1 MTSPVRHWLSRRIK
15 VLCVAT
21 FLIGSLLPPYVPKE
35 ALARQNEGETDPSQ
49 FLLVEEGFLM
59 KTSSLTD
66 QSARRAYGEG
76 LIHTVE
82 SGESI
87 ESIAEKYGLEPDTV
101 RWANTFEP
109 GLTLRP
115 GTQLI
120 ILPTDGVLHTVARG
134 QTLLAI
140 AELYDR
146 PLEDIIRQNQIQGGV
161 IIAGQEIIIPGGRP
175 ILQRPSDVAVAPGPD
190 APTPTA
196 PTVVQPTAPK
206 PAQPK
211 PTAAAP
217 TKAPTG
223 AVAEASVGIFQN
235 PCNNCSITQYYHP
248 GHYALDIQTK
258 GSVRPIFAAE
268 AGTVI
273 RAATGWNG
281 GYGNVIEIDHGNGVV
296 TLYAHNESLFV
307 AEGDSVT
314 RGQEIAK
321 MGNTGRVY
329 GKTGIHT
336 HFEVRVNGVK
346 KNPLLY
352 VDF

>member
-1 MTSPVRHWLSRRIK
+1 MSTTIRHWLLRRIRI
-15 VLCVAT
+15 LCVLVFVVA
-21 FLIGSLLPPYVPKE
+21 SLLPPYVPKE
-35 ALARQNEGETDPSQ
+35 ALAHQVDGGESDPSQ

-59 KTSSLTD
+59 KTSSITD

-82 SGESI
+82 QGESI
-87 ESIAEKYGLEPDTV
+87 ESIAGKYHIKPDTV
-101 RWANTFEP
+101 RWANTFPP
-109 GLTLRP
+109 GLSLKA

-120 ILPTDGVLHTVARG
+120 ILPVDGVLHTVARN

-140 AELYDR
+140 SELYDV
-146 PLEDIIRQNQIQGGV
+146 PLEQIIRQNQIQGGV
-161 IIAGQEIIIPGGRP
+161 IIAGQELIIPGGRP
-175 ILQRPSDVAVAPGPD
+175 ILQRPGEEFAGTNPKPGT
-190 APTPTA
+190 PTPA
-196 PTVVQPTAPK
+196 QPK

-211 PTAAAP
+211 PTTPSASP
-217 TKAPTG
+217 PPKAPTG
-223 AVAEASVGIFQN
+223 AVAEVTAGIFQT
-235 PCNNCSITQYYHP
+235 PCNNCTITQYYHP

-258 GSVRPIFAAE
+258 GANRPIFAAE

-273 RAATGWNG
+273 RAETGWNG
-281 GYGNVIEIDHGNGVV
+281 GYGNVIEIEHSDGVV

-307 AEGDSVT
+307 GVGDNVT

-329 GKTGIHT
+329 GKTGIHI

-352 VDF
+352 LDM

>member
-1 MTSPVRHWLSRRIK
+1 MATPVRHWLMRRLR
-15 VLCVAT
+15 VLCAAV
-21 FLIGSLLPPYVPKE
+21 FVLGSLLPPYVPKE
-35 ALARQNEGETDPSQ
+35 ALAQQTDGTDDPSQ

-66 QSARRAYGEG
+66 QTARRAYGEG
-76 LIHTVE
+76 LLHTVE
-82 SGESI
+82 PGETVD
-87 ESIAEKYGLEPDTV
+87 SIAEKYGVSPDTV
-101 RWANTFEP
+101 RWANTFS
-109 GLTLRP
+109 GLGLKP

-120 ILPTDGVLHTVARG
+120 ILPVDGVLHTVARG

-146 PLEDIIRQNQIQGGV
+146 PLEEIIRQNQIQGGV
-161 IIAGQEIIIPGGRP
+161 IIAGQELIIPGGRP
-175 ILQRPSDVAVAPGPD
+175 ILQRPDDVAVAPGQPKP
-190 APTPTA
+190 ATPTPT
-196 PTVVQPTAPK
+196 QPK

-211 PTAAAP
+211 PTTPAATTP
-217 TKAPTG
+217 KAPTG
-223 AVAEASVGIFQN
+223 AVAEVTAGIFQT
-235 PCNNCSITQYYHP
+235 PCNACSITQYYHP

-273 RAATGWNG
+273 RAETGWNG
-281 GYGNVIEIDHGNGVV
+281 GYGNVIEVDHGNGVV
-296 TLYAHNESLFV
+296 TLYAHNEVLYV
-307 AEGDSVT
+307 AEGDSVS
-314 RGQEIAK
+314 RGDEIAK

-329 GKTGIHT
+329 GKTGIHI

-352 VDF
+352 LDM

>member
-1 MTSPVRHWLSRRIK
+1 MVSTVRHWLVRRIR
-15 VLCVAT
+15 VLCVAV
-21 FLIGSLLPPYVPKE
+21 FAVASLLPPYVPKE
-35 ALARQNEGETDPSQ
+35 AQANQGDDVEDPSQ

-66 QSARRAYGEG
+66 QTARRAYGEG
-76 LIHTVE
+76 LLHTVE
-82 SGESI
+82 AGESVD
-87 ESIAEKYGLEPDTV
+87 SIAEKYHVSPDTV
-101 RWANTFEP
+101 RWANTFQP
-109 GLTLRP
+109 GLSLQP

-120 ILPTDGVLHTVARG
+120 ILPVDGVLHTVARG

-146 PLEDIIRQNQIQGGV
+146 PLEEIIRQNQIQGGV
-161 IIAGQEIIIPGGRP
+161 IISGQELIIPGGRP
-175 ILQRPSDVAVAPGPD
+175 ILQRPTEIAVSP
-190 APTPTA
+190 PTPG
-196 PTVVQPTAPK
+196 APK
-206 PAQPK
+206 PTTPTTPK
-211 PTAAAP
+211 PTAP
-217 TKAPTG
+217 SVTTPPKAPTG
-223 AVAEASVGIFQN
+223 AVAAATAGIFQT
-235 PCNNCSITQYYHP
+235 PCNNCSITQYYNP

-258 GSVRPIFAAE
+258 GSDRPIFAAE

-296 TLYAHNESLFV
+296 TLYGHNESLYV
-307 AEGDSVT
+307 KEGDAVS
-314 RGQEIAK
+314 RGQEISK

-329 GKTGIHT
+329 GKTGIHV

-352 VDF
+352 LDMQ

>member
-1 MTSPVRHWLSRRIK
+1 MATPIRHWLMRRIRI
-15 VLCVAT
+15 LCVT
-21 FLIGSLLPPYVPKE
+21 VFVVGSLLPPYVPKE
-35 ALARQNEGETDPSQ
+35 ALARQADGAEDPSQ

-66 QSARRAYGEG
+66 QTARRAYGEG
-76 LIHTVE
+76 LLHTVE
-82 SGESI
+82 PGESV
-87 ESIAEKYGLEPDTV
+87 ESIAAKYGVSPDTV
-101 RWANTFEP
+101 RWANTFT
-109 GLTLRP
+109 GLGLKP

-120 ILPTDGVLHTVARG
+120 ILPVDGVLHTVARG

-146 PLEDIIRQNQIQGGV
+146 PLEEIIRQNQIQGGV
-161 IIAGQEIIIPGGRP
+161 IIAGQELIIPGGRP
-175 ILQRPSDVAVAPGPD
+175 ILQRPTDVAVSPGQ
-190 APTPTA
+190 PTPT
-196 PTVVQPTAPK
+196 PSQPTPT
-206 PAQPK
+206 QPK
-211 PTAAAP
+211 PTMPSP
-217 TKAPTG
+217 TPSKAPTG
-223 AVAEASVGIFQN
+223 AVAEVTAGIFQT
-235 PCNNCSITQYYHP
+235 PCNSCSITQYYNP

-296 TLYAHNESLFV
+296 TLYGHNESLYV
-307 AEGDSVT
+307 KEGDAVT

-329 GKTGIHT
+329 GKTGIHV

-352 VDF
+352 LDM

>member
-1 MTSPVRHWLSRRIK
+1 MTSPVRHWLMRRIRI
-15 VLCVAT
+15 LCVGV
-21 FLIGSLLPPYVPKE
+21 FVIGTLVPPYVPKE
-35 ALARQNEGETDPSQ
+35 ASARQNGGDEDPSQ

-66 QSARRAYGEG
+66 QTARRAYGEG
-76 LIHTVE
+76 LLHTVE
-82 SGESI
+82 AGESI
-87 ESIAEKYGLEPDTV
+87 DSIAEKYHVSPDTV
-101 RWANTFEP
+101 RWANTFPP
-109 GLTLRP
+109 GLGLQP
-115 GTQLI
+115 GQQLI
-120 ILPTDGVLHTVARG
+120 ILPVDGVLHTVARG

-146 PLEDIIRQNQIQGGV
+146 PLEEIIRQNQIQGGV
-161 IIAGQEIIIPGGRP
+161 IIAGQELIIPGGHP
-175 ILQRPSDVAVAPGPD
+175 ILQRPTDIAVSPG
-190 APTPTA
+190 TT
-196 PTVVQPTAPK
+196 PK
-206 PAQPK
+206 PGTPPKPK
-211 PTAAAP
+211 PTTP
-217 TKAPTG
+217 TTTPPPKAPTG
-223 AVAEASVGIFQN
+223 AVAAESAGIFQT

-258 GSVRPIFAAE
+258 GDKRPIFAAE

-273 RAATGWNG
+273 RAEVGWNG

-296 TLYAHNESLFV
+296 TLYGHNEALYV
-307 AEGDSVT
+307 KAGDTVT

-329 GKTGIHT
+329 GATGIHT

-352 VDF
+352 LDMQ

>member
-1 MTSPVRHWLSRRIK
+1 MTQSARQWLSRRIR
-15 VLCVAT
+15 VLCVAA
-21 FLIGSLLPPYVPKE
+21 FLLGSLLPPYVPKE
-35 ALARQNEGETDPSQ
+35 AMARSGGDSDPSQ

-76 LIHTVE
+76 LLHTVE
-82 SGESI
+82 AGESI
-87 ESIAEKYGLEPDTV
+87 ESIAEKYHIKPDTV
-101 RWANTFEP
+101 RWANTFTP
-109 GLTLRP
+109 GFSLQP

-140 AELYDR
+140 AELYDV
-146 PLEDIIRQNQIQGGV
+146 PLEQIIRQNQIQGGV

-175 ILQRPSDVAVAPGPD
+175 ILQRPSEVAVTPKPTTPG
-190 APTPTA
+190 
-196 PTVVQPTAPK
+196 TVASVPSAPK
-206 PAQPK
+206 PVA
-211 PTAAAP
+211 TAP
-217 TKAPTG
+217 SKKAPTG
-223 AVAEASVGIFQN
+223 AVAEPSIGIFQT
-235 PCNNCSITQYYHP
+235 PCNGCSITQYYNP
-248 GHYALDIQTK
+248 GHYAIDIQTK
-258 GSVRPIFAAE
+258 GATRPIFAAE

-296 TLYAHNESLFV
+296 TLYGHNEALYV
-307 AEGDSVT
+307 QEGDIVT

-329 GKTGIHT
+329 GKTGIHI

-352 VDF
+352 LNM

>member
-1 MTSPVRHWLSRRIK
+1 MATPVRHWLLRRIR
-15 VLCVAT
+15 VLCVVIFAVGT
-21 FLIGSLLPPYVPKE
+21 ILPPYVPKE
-35 ALARQNEGETDPSQ
+35 ALARGDDGEADPSQ

-76 LIHTVE
+76 LLHTVE
-82 SGESI
+82 QGESI
-87 ESIAEKYGLEPDTV
+87 ESIAQKYGVKPDTV
-101 RWANTFEP
+101 RWANTFAP
-109 GLTLRP
+109 GLGLKP

-146 PLEDIIRQNQIQGGV
+146 PLEEIIRQNHIQGGV
-161 IIAGQEIIIPGGRP
+161 IIAGQELIIPGGRP
-175 ILQRPSDVAVAPGPD
+175 ILQRPADIAVAPPKPGQ
-190 APTPTA
+190 TA
-196 PTVVQPTAPK
+196 PPQPTT
-206 PAQPK
+206 PK
-211 PTAAAP
+211 PTAPAGTP
-217 TKAPTG
+217 PPKAPTG
-223 AVAEASVGIFQN
+223 AVAEVTAGIFQT
-235 PCNNCSITQYYHP
+235 PCNSCSITQYYHP

-258 GSVRPIFAAE
+258 GAVRPIFAAE

-273 RAATGWNG
+273 RAETGWNG

-296 TLYAHNESLFV
+296 TLYAHNEVLYV
-307 AEGDSVT
+307 GEGDVVS
-314 RGQEIAK
+314 RGKEIAK

-352 VDF
+352 LDM

>member
-1 MTSPVRHWLSRRIK
+1 MSSPVRQWLLQRIRI
-15 VLCVAT
+15 LCVCT
-21 FLIGSLLPPYVPKE
+21 FLLGTVIPPYVPKE
-35 ALARQNEGETDPSQ
+35 ALAQQADGGEDPSQ

-66 QSARRAYGEG
+66 QTARRAYGEG
-76 LIHTVE
+76 LLHTVE
-82 SGESI
+82 AGESI
-87 ESIAEKYGLEPDTV
+87 ESIAEKYHVHPDTV
-101 RWANTFEP
+101 RWANTFPP
-109 GLTLRP
+109 GIGLKA

-120 ILPTDGVLHTVARG
+120 ILPVNGVLHTVARG

-146 PLEDIIRQNQIQGGV
+146 PLEEIIRQNQIQGGV
-161 IIAGQEIIIPGGRP
+161 IIAGQELIIPGGRP
-175 ILQRPSDVAVAPGPD
+175 ILQRPTDIATGPPVPGQPK
-190 APTPTA
+190 PK
-196 PTVVQPTAPK
+196 PTAPK
-206 PAQPK
+206 PST
-211 PTAAAP
+211 PTTTP
-217 TKAPTG
+217 PPKAPTG
-223 AVAEASVGIFQN
+223 AVASATAGIFQN

-258 GSVRPIFAAE
+258 GANRPIFAAE
-268 AGTVI
+268 GGTVI
-273 RAATGWNG
+273 RAETGWNG

-296 TLYAHNESLFV
+296 TLYAHNEVLYV
-307 AEGDSVT
+307 KEGDSVS
-314 RGQEIAK
+314 RGQEVAK

-352 VDF
+352 LDMN

>member
-1 MTSPVRHWLSRRIK
+1 MSSPVRQWLLRRIRI
-15 VLCVAT
+15 LCVCT
-21 FLIGSLLPPYVPKE
+21 FLLGTVIPPYVPKE
-35 ALARQNEGETDPSQ
+35 ALARQTDGGEDPSQ

-66 QSARRAYGEG
+66 QTARRAYGEG
-76 LIHTVE
+76 LLHTVE
-82 SGESI
+82 AGENI
-87 ESIAEKYGLEPDTV
+87 ESIAEKYHVHPDTV
-101 RWANTFEP
+101 RWANTFPP
-109 GLTLRP
+109 GIGLKA

-120 ILPTDGVLHTVARG
+120 ILPVDGVLHTVARG

-146 PLEDIIRQNQIQGGV
+146 PLEEIIRQNQIQGGV
-161 IIAGQEIIIPGGRP
+161 IIAGQELIIPGGRP
-175 ILQRPSDVAVAPGPD
+175 ILQRPTDIATSPPVPG
-190 APTPTA
+190 
-196 PTVVQPTAPK
+196 
-206 PAQPK
+206 QPK
-211 PTAAAP
+211 PTP
-217 TKAPTG
+217 TVPKPSTPTTTPPPKAPTG
-223 AVAEASVGIFQN
+223 AVAEASVGIFQT
-235 PCNNCSITQYYHP
+235 PCNSCTITQYYHP

-258 GSVRPIFAAE
+258 GAVRPIFAAE

-273 RAATGWNG
+273 RAETGWNG

-296 TLYAHNESLFV
+296 TLYAHNEALYV
-307 AEGDSVT
+307 KEGESVS
-314 RGQEIAK
+314 RGQEVAK

-352 VDF
+352 LDM